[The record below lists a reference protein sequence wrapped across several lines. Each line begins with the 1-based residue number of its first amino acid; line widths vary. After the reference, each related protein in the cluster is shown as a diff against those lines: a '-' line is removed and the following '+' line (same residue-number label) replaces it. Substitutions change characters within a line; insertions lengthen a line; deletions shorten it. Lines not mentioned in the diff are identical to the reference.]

1 MIITIKQLEQISEGK
16 IFAPQTISEAVL
28 VKNSKKEV
36 ITLNEVLDTKIEN
49 IITPPGS
56 GLQNTKQGTS
66 IFLTQVDI
74 IEPNKMPENTRI
86 QYNSKGI
93 IVKTAPVENLTIS
106 VDNNSYINYNGD
118 DPCKIKF
125 GDDFKIDNKNNIILK
140 WTNYGNV

>member
-1 MIITIKQLEQISEGK
+1 MIITIKQLEQVSDGK

-36 ITLNEVLDTKIEN
+36 ITLNKVLDTKIEN

-56 GLQNTKQGTS
+56 GLQSTKQGTS
-66 IFLTQVDI
+66 IFLTQVDT

-118 DPCKIKF
+118 DPCKINF